1 MARIRRIEIENF
13 RSIHRLDW
21 YPSEG
26 INCLIGP
33 GDSGKSTIL
42 DAIDLCLGAR
52 RNISLTDADFFGL
65 DVDQEIKITLT
76 IGDLTDDLKNI
87 ESYGLYLRGYTAGTG
102 VIEDEPEKDSETVLC
117 LRLTVRGD
125 LEPEWSLISDRA
137 AAQSASRN
145 LAWGDRTRL
154 APTRL
159 GAAAEYNLGWR
170 RGSVLNQLSDER
182 ADASAALA
190 KAARNARDSFGD
202 EAKDQLSATLGIV
215 QDTASEL
222 GVSVGTSVRAMLDAH
237 SVNFSGGT
245 ISLHDND
252 GVPLR
257 GLGTGSTRLLI
268 AGLQRKAA
276 ERTSIV
282 LIDELEHGLEPHRI
296 IKLLGSLGAKEA
308 KPPLQVF
315 ATTHAPVALREL
327 SGDQLVVLRDVGDR
341 HDALGIGSDNDIQ
354 GTIRSQ
360 PEAFLAPSVLVCEGA
375 SEVGFI
381 RGLDQYRV
389 AKNKPSIAACG
400 VALVDAGGVSKIYS
414 RALPLQSA
422 GYRVAILR
430 DDDKKPDATDEA
442 QFEGDGVVF
451 KWRDGKAIEDEIFT
465 CASDKAVGDMVDY
478 AIELYGAELIANHV
492 SSVSGNTVSLSDMQL
507 DALTDGYGEAYREI
521 LAKAAS
527 TKKNPWFKTVTA
539 MEKIGRDIIGPEF
552 RSCDKAFRG
561 PVSSIFKWAVDAG

>member
-52 RNISLTDADFFGL
+52 RNVGFTDADFFCL
-65 DVDQEIKITLT
+65 DVDKEIKITLT

-87 ESYGLYLRGYTAGTG
+87 ESYGLYLRGYTTQTG
-102 VIEDEPEKDSETVLC
+102 VIEDEPEKDSETVFC

-125 LEPEWSLISDRA
+125 LEPEWSLVSDRA
-137 AAQSASRN
+137 AAQAASRN

-159 GAAAEYNLGWR
+159 GAASEYNLGWR

-202 EAKDQLSATLGIV
+202 EAKSQLSTTLGIV

-222 GVSVGTSVRAMLDAH
+222 GVSVGASVRAMLDAH

-245 ISLHDND
+245 ISLHNND

-257 GLGTGSTRLLI
+257 GFGTGSTRLLI

-296 IKLLGSLGAKEA
+296 IKLLGSLGAKED

-315 ATTHAPVALREL
+315 ATTHAPVVLREL
-327 SGDQLVVLRDVGDR
+327 SGNQLVVLRDVGDH

-381 RGLDQYRV
+381 RGLDQFCV
-389 AKNKPSIAACG
+389 ANDKPSIAACG

-414 RALPLQSA
+414 RALPLQRA
-422 GYRVAILR
+422 GYRVATLR
-430 DDDKKPDATDEA
+430 DDDKQPDAADEA

-451 KWRDGKAIEDEIFT
+451 KWRVGKAIEDEIFT
-465 CASDKAVGDMVDY
+465 CASDKAVGDMLEY
-478 AIELYGAELIANHV
+478 AIELHGEELIASHV
-492 SSVSGNTVSLSDMQL
+492 SSVSNSAVSLSNIQM
-507 DALTDGYGEAYREI
+507 DALIDGYDADHREI

-527 TKKNPWFKTVTA
+527 TKKTPWFKTVTA
-539 MEKIGRDIIGPEF
+539 MEKIGRDIIGPEL
-552 RSCDKAFRG
+552 RSCDKAFRES
-561 PVSSIFKWAVDAG
+561 VSSIFRWAVDAG

>member
-21 YPSEG
+21 YPSDG

-125 LEPEWSLISDRA
+125 LEPEWSLVSDRA
-137 AAQSASRN
+137 AAQSVSRN

-190 KAARNARDSFGD
+190 KAARNARELFGD

-222 GVSVGTSVRAMLDAH
+222 GVSVGASVRAMLDAQ

-245 ISLHDND
+245 ISLHNTD

-315 ATTHAPVALREL
+315 ATTHAPVVLREL
-327 SGDQLVVLRDVGDR
+327 AGDQLIVLRDVGNH
-341 HDALGIGSDNDIQ
+341 HDALGIGSDDDIQ

-381 RGLDQYRV
+381 RGLDQFRV
-389 AKNKPSIAACG
+389 SNNKPSIAACG

-414 RALPLQSA
+414 RALPLQRA
-422 GYRVAILR
+422 GYRTATLR
-430 DDDKKPDATDEA
+430 DDDKQPNAADEA
-442 QFEGDGVVF
+442 QFETDGVVF
-451 KWRDGKAIEDEIFT
+451 KWRDGKAIEDEIFA
-465 CASDKAVGDMVDY
+465 CASDKAVGDMLDY
-478 AIELYGAELIANHV
+478 AIELHGDELIASHV
-492 SSVSGNTVSLSDMQL
+492 SSVSGNTVSLADIQL
-507 DALTDGYGEAYREI
+507 NALTDGYDEAYREI

-552 RSCDKAFRG
+552 RSCEKVFRE
-561 PVSSIFKWAVDAG
+561 PVRSIFKWAVDAG